1 MRVLVLGS
9 GVIGTSTAWYL
20 ARSGA
25 EVTLIDR
32 QPAAAMET
40 SFANAGQI
48 SPGYSTPWA
57 APGIPTKALK
67 WLFEEH
73 APLAVRF
80 DGSLHQLQWLWQMLR
95 QCNSTRY
102 AMNKARMLRLA
113 DYSRQCIDAL
123 RAEIGITYEG
133 RQRGTTQVFRD
144 AHQFAAIDKDT
155 RVLDDLGIP
164 YQLLDPAGIARIEP
178 GLDLRGAGLV
188 GALRLPEDETGD
200 CHLFTQRLAARA
212 AQEGVALRYGH
223 QVDHLIV
230 EGGQVRG
237 AVISA
242 TRTGAAG
249 DTGRRPSDNQGG
261 GLADGREM
269 RADAVVVAM
278 GSYSR
283 NWLRPLG
290 IRIPVYPVKGYSL
303 TLPVVDGARAPV
315 STVMDESHKIAVT
328 RFDDRIRV
336 GGMAE
341 IGGFDLRLDPRR
353 RRTLAYVV
361 DNLYPGAG
369 DSASASFWTG
379 LRPMTPDGTPIVGR
393 TDLPGLWLNT
403 GHGTLGW
410 TMACGSGRLIADQ
423 IMGRAP
429 EIRADDLGPGRY
441 ATETGAEQGSARV
454 LPVGATGPGLATR

>member
-20 ARSGA
+20 ARQGA
-25 EVTLIDR
+25 EVTVVDR
-32 QPAAAMET
+32 QAEAALET

-57 APGIPTKALK
+57 APGIPMKALK
-67 WLFEEH
+67 WLFQEH
-73 APLAVRF
+73 APLAVRL
-80 DGSLHQLQWLWQMLR
+80 DGSLYQLQWLARMLR
-95 QCNSTRY
+95 QCNATCY
-102 AMNKARMLRLA
+102 AINKERMLRLA

-133 RQRGTTQVFRD
+133 RQQGTTQVFRD
-144 AHQFAAIDKDT
+144 ARQFAALDQDT

-164 YQLLDPAGIARIEP
+164 YERLDPAGIARVEP
-178 GLDLRGAGLV
+178 GLDVHGAGLV

-212 AQEGVALRYGH
+212 ARAGVTLKFGR
-223 QVDHLIV
+223 QVERLIV
-230 EGGQVRG
+230 EGGQIRG
-237 AVISA
+237 AVIRDAGASA
-242 TRTGAAG
+242 GQPATGEA
-249 DTGRRPSDNQGG
+249 
-261 GLADGREM
+261 GREALRQEAL

-283 NWLRPLG
+283 DWLRPFG

-303 TLPVVDGARAPV
+303 TLPIIDAARAPV
-315 STVMDESHKIAVT
+315 STVMDESHKIALT
-328 RFDDRIRV
+328 RFDERIRV

-341 IGGFDLRLDPRR
+341 LAGFDLRLDQRR
-353 RRTLAYVV
+353 RRTLAHVV
-361 DNLYPGAG
+361 DNLYPGGGRTAE
-369 DSASASFWTG
+369 ATFWTG

-393 TDLPGLWLNT
+393 TSLPGLWLNT

-429 EIRADDLGPGRY
+429 EIRADDLGPSRY
-441 ATETGAEQGSARV
+441 TDGSAAPRAGRAGRIG
-454 LPVGATGPGLATR
+454 PVRPGLAAH